1 MSPHTD
7 TFNDP
12 TRFVLLIPS
21 SLSLMLLLGG
31 SATYCLLLMLFG
43 SGKSC
48 LEAVHFVLD
57 SGCMNGL
64 MERKKAGGRAL
75 AAQLVRAREVT
86 TYSAGHP

>member
-1 MSPHTD
+1 MSPHTYA
-7 TFNDP
+7 FNDP

-21 SLSLMLLLGG
+21 SLSLVLLVGG

-43 SGKSC
+43 SGKGG
-48 LEAVHFVLD
+48 LGAVHFVLD

-64 MERKKAGGRAL
+64 MERRKAGGTAL
-75 AAQLVRAREVT
+75 AAQLVRATEVT